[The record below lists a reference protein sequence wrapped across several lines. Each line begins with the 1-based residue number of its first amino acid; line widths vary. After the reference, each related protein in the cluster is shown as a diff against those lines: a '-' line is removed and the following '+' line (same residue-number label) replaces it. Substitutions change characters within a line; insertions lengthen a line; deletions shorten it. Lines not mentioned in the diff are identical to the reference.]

1 MLLQDE
7 SAYVVIP
14 IPFVWAG
21 SSLSYRTI
29 SDLTYKNVLHY
40 M

>member
-7 SAYVVIP
+7 SVDVVIP

-21 SSLSYRTI
+21 SPFSYSTI
-29 SDLTYKNVLHY
+29 SDLTYETLLHY